1 MTPYFF
7 YFPKFV
13 LDLYKKLNSCENSK
27 SVCKNFS
34 LHIAHSIHNTVNIS
48 KLRTLPEECPLCLDF
63 PSVDDSFVI
72 TAPCAHIFCQDCLAQ
87 VIQEMPKMSGSEANL
102 DFPCPVCQEKVQLQ
116 GVIKIEEKK
125 RQENSNIILDRRR
138 SREFEECLALCCQKK
153 VESTSSIRRDNVSLF
168 QVGGH
173 TFGAEGSVDLES

>member
-1 MTPYFF
+1 
-7 YFPKFV
+7 
-13 LDLYKKLNSCENSK
+13 
-27 SVCKNFS
+27 
-34 LHIAHSIHNTVNIS
+34 
-48 KLRTLPEECPLCLDF
+48 
-63 PSVDDSFVI
+63 
-72 TAPCAHIFCQDCLAQ
+72 
-87 VIQEMPKMSGSEANL
+87 MPKMSGSEANL